1 MSAEGSGQLLTAEQ
15 ARLRSELRGALEAVG
30 AALEAVGA
38 STEDRRLLADA
49 ARGLDEL
56 FLLVVVGE
64 FNAGK
69 SALLNELLGT
79 RLLPEGVT
87 PTTAAI
93 TLVRRGERETEEW
106 RGPALLERRLPAEV
120 LRDLA
125 IVDTPGTNA
134 IVRQHEA
141 LTREFVPRA
150 DLILFVTSAD
160 RPFTESE
167 RELLEA
173 IREWGKKI
181 VVVVN
186 KIDLLEGGPAV
197 DQVMAFVGE
206 GMRRTLAMAPPLF
219 AVSVRLARLA
229 AENADPAV
237 ARALR
242 AQSRID
248 ELRRYVVETLD
259 EAERV
264 RLKLAS
270 PLGVAERLLEHYGVV
285 VAERRSALEDDLRLV
300 ENVDRQLD
308 LYVADLRQAFGPR
321 LAEIENVVHQ
331 LNDRGEQFFEET
343 VRLGRVL
350 DLLNPERTRAAF
362 EREVVGDAAA
372 RIDRLVGDAVDW
384 FVEAEQRLWRQLSA
398 MVRQR
403 QQKQLGAG
411 EDPDFVAARRD
422 VLRAVSERTGEA
434 LVGFD
439 REREAREFGQGMR
452 DAVAQTALAE
462 IGAVSLGAA
471 IALLF
476 GTVAADVTGLLAA
489 TLAAGLGLY
498 ILPARR
504 RKALRQFRERTEE
517 LRRRLVEAMQSAL
530 EREIGQSTER
540 VRDAIA
546 PYTRYVRAEGQRLT
560 EQQTALD
567 EVGRRVGELR
577 ARIGAA

>member
-1 MSAEGSGQLLTAEQ
+1 MSAEAPGQILTAEQ
-15 ARLRSELRGALEAVG
+15 ARLRADLRAALDDLG
-30 AALEAVGA
+30 GMLEAVGA
-38 STEDRRLLADA
+38 SAEDRRRLDDA

-79 RLLPEGVT
+79 RLLAEGVT

-106 RGPALLERRLPAEV
+106 RGAALLERRLPAEV

-125 IVDTPGTNA
+125 VVDTPGTNA
-134 IVRQHEA
+134 IVRQHET

-167 RELLEA
+167 RELLGA

-186 KIDLLEGGPAV
+186 KIDLLEGAGALE
-197 DQVMAFVGE
+197 QVLGFVGE
-206 GMRRTLAMAPPLF
+206 GLRRTLQMTPPLF
-219 AVSVRLARLA
+219 GASVRLARLA
-229 AENADPAV
+229 AENGDPAA

-242 AQSRID
+242 AASRID
-248 ELRRYVVETLD
+248 ELRRYVFETLD
-259 EAERV
+259 EAERL
-264 RLKLAS
+264 RLKLS
-270 PLGVAERLLEHYGVV
+270 TPVGVAERLLQRYGSV
-285 VAERRSALEDDLRLV
+285 VAERRSALEEDLRLV
-300 ENVDRQLD
+300 ENVDRQLG
-308 LYVADLRQAFGPR
+308 LYADDLRRSFGPR
-321 LAEIENVVHQ
+321 LAGIENVVHE

-343 VRLGRVL
+343 VRLGRVF
-350 DLLNPERTRAAF
+350 DLLNPERTRGAF

-372 RIDRLVGDAVDW
+372 RLDRLVGEVVDW

-403 QQKQLGAG
+403 QQSAVGAG
-411 EDPDFVAARRD
+411 EDPDFVSARRE
-422 VLRAVSERTGEA
+422 VLRAVSERTGAA

-439 REREAREFGQGMR
+439 REREAREFGQSMR

-498 ILPARR
+498 ILPARK
-504 RKALRQFRERTEE
+504 RKAVRQFRDKTEG
-517 LRRRLVEAMQSAL
+517 LRRRLVEALQSAM

-540 VRDAIA
+540 VREAIA
-546 PYTRYVRAEGQRLT
+546 PYTRHVRAEGVRLA
-560 EQQTALD
+560 EQQAGLD
-567 EVGRRVGELR
+567 ELGQRIGRLR
-577 ARIGAA
+577 ARVGG